1 MKSLYVDSTNPTAH
15 TMYPTKHLLTRGDEP
30 ELSCKRGQN
39 AENITGKEE
48 KGLKELPV

>member
-15 TMYPTKHLLTRGDEP
+15 TMYPAKHLLTRGDEP

-48 KGLKELPV
+48 KGLKDLPV